1 MLIENVVA
9 DLVVS
14 KSVENMEK
22 SCAYQK
28 CGKTKRGNKK
38 PSSYVEKKGFKDVG
52 DERLELPTS
61 CV

>member
-52 DERLELPTS
+52 DERL
-61 CV
+61 